1 MRLVFVVFFLTQ
13 SIFALNYQISS
24 NKIANGKTA
33 LLQFQHNSSRVY
45 ENVDFL
51 GRKFKVFDNRV
62 LLPVSYYEQ
71 PKKVIAIVH
80 YRDHE
85 KEKTQIINLEVIDGR
100 YEQEKIQVQKSKVI
114 LSKKDKKRAAKEYK
128 EANDIYTTISEK
140 NYLKSKFII
149 PLDTKITSAFGK
161 ARIYNGTLK
170 GYHSGTDFRAKV
182 GTPLVATNDGVVV
195 LVKDRFYSGGSVVID
210 HGQGIYSCYYHM
222 SKFDVQV
229 GEHVKKNQRI
239 GLSGSSGRVTGPHL
253 HFSVR
258 VGGIQVDPLQLID
271 LLNKYIL
278 HNLG

>member
-128 EANDIYTTISEK
+128 EANNIYTTISEK